1 MSDVA
6 VLSMIAISSAHI
18 RAMLIIIANDIVY
31 IQFLCSKASKI
42 IRAMITVQ
50 SRDATCRVNV
60 IIIIYEA

>member
-18 RAMLIIIANDIVY
+18 RAMLIIIANDIVH

-50 SRDATCRVNV
+50 SRDAT
-60 IIIIYEA
+60 